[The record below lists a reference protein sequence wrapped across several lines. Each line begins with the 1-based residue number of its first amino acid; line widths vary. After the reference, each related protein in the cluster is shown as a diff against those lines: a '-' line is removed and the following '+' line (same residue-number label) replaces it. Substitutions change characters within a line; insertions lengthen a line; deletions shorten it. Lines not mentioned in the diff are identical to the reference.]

1 MVYHSFLKPL
11 NYKRQNTMANEKK
24 YVVSHLYQEYGGR
37 ATMSVLGVFTTPEKA
52 RKALEN
58 NFHDTC
64 DNLGIEELNA
74 LSYQNEDDFRIQTN
88 DELCLAIGTI
98 TEVHEDMEFK
108 AYGDEFL
115 ETEEENNANP
125 VDKPQRVTSMAELIE
140 NIKANIEAGIE
151 PVEISIQYNHGAI
164 SRKAITFADEQD
176 ANGNDKFEVLNFI
189 DDSTQILSF
198 DELFDEGKTYIGKAI
213 ECGAAFY
220 S

>member
-1 MVYHSFLKPL
+1 
-11 NYKRQNTMANEKK
+11 MANETK
-24 YVVSHLYQEYGGR
+24 YVVTHLYQEYGGR
-37 ATMSVLGVFTTPEKA
+37 VTSSVIGTFSTPEKA

-64 DNLGIEELNA
+64 DRLGVEELNA
-74 LSYQNEDDFRIQTN
+74 VSYQDEDDFRIQDEN
-88 DELCLAIGTI
+88 DLYVATGTI
-98 TEVHEDMEFK
+98 TEVFEDMEYE
-108 AYGDEFL
+108 ADSDEFL

-140 NIKANIEAGIE
+140 KIKANIEAGIE
-151 PVEISIQYNHGAI
+151 PVEISIQFNHGAI

-176 ANGNDKFEVLNFI
+176 ANGNDKFEILNFS

>member
-1 MVYHSFLKPL
+1 
-11 NYKRQNTMANEKK
+11 MANEKK
-24 YVVSHLYQEYGGR
+24 YVVTHLYQEYGGR
-37 ATMSVLGVFTTPEKA
+37 ATASVIGTFSTPENA

-64 DNLGIEELNA
+64 DRLGVEELNA
-74 LSYQNEDDFRIQTN
+74 VSYQDEDDFRIQDEN
-88 DELCLAIGTI
+88 DLYFATGTI
-98 TEVHEDMEFK
+98 TEVFEDMEYE
-108 AYGDEFL
+108 ADSDEFL

-125 VDKPQRVTSMAELIE
+125 VDKPQRVASMAELIE
-140 NIKANIEAGIE
+140 KIKENIEAGIE
-151 PVEISIQYNHGAI
+151 PVEISIQLNHGAI

-176 ANGNDKFEVLNFI
+176 ANGNDKFEILNFI